1 MAEDETPTPFSWVN
15 GRVAALLAVLMGAV
29 SLVNVADGD
38 WLAAVG
44 FGLFAV
50 VMVIQALDDLR
61 WHGRHEPLTGTRA
74 EVDRRGD
81 HPGRGAA
88 GRRAALRLRPAN
100 GSDPARRAP
109 DRVEPPG
116 QPAGDD
122 A

>member
-15 GRVAALLAVLMGAV
+15 GRVAALLAVLIGAV

-61 WHGRHEPLTGTRA
+61 WHGRHEPLTGTVRKWI
-74 EVDRRGD
+74 
-81 HPGRGAA
+81 GAVIILVA
-88 GRRAALRLRPAN
+88 VLLVGELLFA
-100 GSDPARRAP
+100 
-109 DRVEPPG
+109 
-116 QPAGDD
+116 
-122 A
+122 

>member
-88 GRRAALRLRPAN
+88 GRRAALRLGTHARN
-100 GSDPARRAP
+100 GSDPARHAP

-116 QPAGDD
+116 ELAGD
-122 A
+122 

>member
-1 MAEDETPTPFSWVN
+1 MVEDETPTPFSWVN

-61 WHGRHEPLTGTRA
+61 WHGRHEPLTGTVRKWL
-74 EVDRRGD
+74 
-81 HPGRGAA
+81 GAVIILVA
-88 GRRAALRLRPAN
+88 VLLVGELLF
-100 GSDPARRAP
+100 G
-109 DRVEPPG
+109 
-116 QPAGDD
+116 
-122 A
+122 

>member
-61 WHGRHEPLTGTRA
+61 WHGRHEPLTGTVRKWI
-74 EVDRRGD
+74 
-81 HPGRGAA
+81 GAVIILVA
-88 GRRAALRLRPAN
+88 VLLVGELLFA
-100 GSDPARRAP
+100 
-109 DRVEPPG
+109 
-116 QPAGDD
+116 
-122 A
+122 

>member
-1 MAEDETPTPFSWVN
+1 MVEDETPTPFSWVN

-61 WHGRHEPLTGTRA
+61 WHGRHEPLTGTLRKWI
-74 EVDRRGD
+74 
-81 HPGRGAA
+81 GAVIILVA
-88 GRRAALRLRPAN
+88 VLLVGELLFA
-100 GSDPARRAP
+100 
-109 DRVEPPG
+109 
-116 QPAGDD
+116 
-122 A
+122 

>member
-61 WHGRHEPLTGTRA
+61 WHGRHEPLTGTVRKWI
-74 EVDRRGD
+74 
-81 HPGRGAA
+81 GAVIILVA
-88 GRRAALRLRPAN
+88 VLLLGELLFAT
-100 GSDPARRAP
+100 
-109 DRVEPPG
+109 
-116 QPAGDD
+116 
-122 A
+122 

>member
-61 WHGRHEPLTGTRA
+61 WHGRHEPLTGTLRKWI
-74 EVDRRGD
+74 
-81 HPGRGAA
+81 GAVIILVA
-88 GRRAALRLRPAN
+88 VLLLGELLFA
-100 GSDPARRAP
+100 
-109 DRVEPPG
+109 
-116 QPAGDD
+116 
-122 A
+122 

>member
-1 MAEDETPTPFSWVN
+1 MVEDETPTPFSWVN

-61 WHGRHEPLTGTRA
+61 WHGRHEPLTGTVRKWL
-74 EVDRRGD
+74 
-81 HPGRGAA
+81 GAVIILVA
-88 GRRAALRLRPAN
+88 VLLVGELLFA
-100 GSDPARRAP
+100 
-109 DRVEPPG
+109 
-116 QPAGDD
+116 
-122 A
+122 

>member
-29 SLVNVADGD
+29 SLVNIADGD

-61 WHGRHEPLTGTRA
+61 WHGRHEPLTGTVRKWI
-74 EVDRRGD
+74 
-81 HPGRGAA
+81 GAVIILVA
-88 GRRAALRLRPAN
+88 VLLVGELLF
-100 GSDPARRAP
+100 G
-109 DRVEPPG
+109 
-116 QPAGDD
+116 
-122 A
+122 

>member
-15 GRVAALLAVLMGAV
+15 GRVAALLAVLMSAV

-61 WHGRHEPLTGTRA
+61 WHGRHEPLTGAIRKWA
-74 EVDRRGD
+74 
-81 HPGRGAA
+81 GAA
-88 GRRAALRLRPAN
+88 IILVAVLLVGELLFAT
-100 GSDPARRAP
+100 
-109 DRVEPPG
+109 
-116 QPAGDD
+116 
-122 A
+122 